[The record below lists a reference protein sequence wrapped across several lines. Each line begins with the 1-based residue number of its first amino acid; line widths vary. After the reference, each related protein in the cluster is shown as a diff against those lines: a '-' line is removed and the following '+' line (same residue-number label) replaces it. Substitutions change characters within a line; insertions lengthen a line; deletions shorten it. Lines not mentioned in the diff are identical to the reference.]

1 MSETVYFEAVGYSG
15 SGDYL
20 AFFGSL
26 DGQENTTAYG
36 SIDLSNN
43 AAAVFSAEAFPVLC
57 SL

>member
-36 SIDLSNN
+36 SIDLRSHT
-43 AAAVFSAEAFPVLC
+43 AAVFSAAGFFGSMP
-57 SL
+57 S